1 MGRVRYVRASPL
13 IKQPGAAT
21 LSLTQHPL
29 STVLRR
35 DAAALLTA
43 LFLSGLILRGM
54 AGWSYPSV
62 LLQLSAFGLIWISP
76 LRLQVHWKRLLV
88 WSLPFFA
95 WAAWRDTEGGDKLSS
110 VEGALK
116 GMLYALALIA
126 SASMLDKR
134 QWKIALALSTAIGL
148 AAILVYIG
156 SDELKRAILI
166 GFGSDSGGLRMDS
179 GFATRMNRNKLAIF
193 IGMIA
198 IWSALL
204 VPLQLRGK
212 QWALLILLPVTWIL
226 LLSNFGIG
234 SIVGCCAAI
243 AFMILMVKPRWTPPL
258 AATLLGGIGIA
269 YVSFPEHVNYK
280 SLMHLRDVIYAET
293 WPHIMKF
300 MWEGAGSAYF
310 KEIVSPTLSTGPK
323 PFIHNI
329 YLEFWLAYGLIGM
342 ALLGALITNVT
353 RQTAPLLNTIE
364 AQLVIGSTA
373 AFFLTYG
380 LVDMKPMNPYFFI
393 GIACMGL
400 MIHSII
406 RVLPNTLPLR
416 KQPDQSVPD

>member
-1 MGRVRYVRASPL
+1 
-13 IKQPGAAT
+13 
-21 LSLTQHPL
+21 
-29 STVLRR
+29 
-35 DAAALLTA
+35 
-43 LFLSGLILRGM
+43 M

-76 LRLQVHWKRLLV
+76 LRPQIQWKRLLV

-95 WAAWRDTEGGDKLSS
+95 WAAWRDTAGGDKLSS

-126 SASMLDKR
+126 SASMLDRR
-134 QWKIALALSTAIGL
+134 QWKIALTISIVTGL
-148 AAILVYIG
+148 LAILVYIG
-156 SDELKRAILI
+156 NDELKRAVRI
-166 GFGSDSGGLRMDS
+166 GFGDDGSGGLRMNR
-179 GFATRMNRNKLAIF
+179 GFETRMNRNKLAIF

-204 VPLQLRGK
+204 VTLRLRGT
-212 QWALLILLPVTWIL
+212 QSLLLFLIPMTWVL

-234 SIVGCCAAI
+234 SIVGSFSAVAL
-243 AFMILMVKPRWTPPL
+243 MILVVRPRWVLPL
-258 AATLLGGIGIA
+258 TGLALIA
-269 YVSFPEHVNYK
+269 ITSAHLQYPEHVNVK
-280 SLMHLRDVIYAET
+280 SLMNLRDVIYAET

-300 MWEGAGSAYF
+300 AWEGAGSAYF

-342 ALLGALITNVT
+342 VLLGLLVMNLT
-353 RQTAPLLNTIE
+353 RQTALLLTTVE
-364 AQLVIGSTA
+364 AQLVIGSTS
-373 AFFLTYG
+373 AFFLVYG

-400 MIHSII
+400 LGRTII
-406 RVLPNTLPLR
+406 GALPGVLPSRPSAHHGS
-416 KQPDQSVPD
+416 P

>member
-1 MGRVRYVRASPL
+1 MIL
-13 IKQPGAAT
+13 D
-21 LSLTQHPL
+21 HPI
-29 STVLRR
+29 SNALRR
-35 DAAALLTA
+35 DATALLTA
-43 LFLSGLILRGM
+43 LFLSGLVLRGM

-76 LRLQVHWKRLLV
+76 LRLQVQWKGLLA
-88 WSLPFFA
+88 WSLPFLV
-95 WAAWRDTEGGDKLSS
+95 WAAWRDTAGGDKLSS

-134 QWKIALALSTAIGL
+134 QWKIALVISTVTGL
-148 AAILVYIG
+148 IAILVYIG
-156 SDELKRAILI
+156 NDELRRAVRI
-166 GFGSDSGGLRMDS
+166 GFGGDGSGGLRMNR
-179 GFATRMNRNKLAIF
+179 GFETRMNRNKLAIF
-193 IGMIA
+193 IGLIS
-198 IWSALL
+198 IWSVLL

-212 QWALLILLPVTWIL
+212 QLALLVLIPMTWIL

-243 AFMILMVKPRWTPPL
+243 AFMILIAKPRWTLPL
-258 AATLLGGIGIA
+258 AAVLAGIIGVA
-269 YVSFPEHVNYK
+269 YLNFPEYVNYK
-280 SLMHLRDVIYAET
+280 SLMNLRDVIYAET

-300 MWEGAGSAYF
+300 IWEGAGSAYF
-310 KEIVSPTLSTGPK
+310 KEVVSPTLSTGPK

-342 ALLGALITNVT
+342 GLLGLLVTNLA
-353 RQTAPLLNTIE
+353 RQTAPLLSTIE
-364 AQLVIGSTA
+364 AQLVIGSTS
-373 AFFLTYG
+373 AFFLIYG

-400 MIHSII
+400 LINTVIKA
-406 RVLPNTLPLR
+406 LPATLPTR
-416 KQPDQSVPD
+416 AAWQHRAD